1 MSNTFAY
8 RGLLAAAMLSY
19 TLSACSQS
27 EAPITI
33 EAFNPS
39 SPIGSARIHITA
51 RADQVVIE
59 NVQVNRGNCKVRNP
73 TVTRNLKFGQSTDVF
88 SDPCTVAEVVVT
100 ADGQNWKFTF

>member
-39 SPIGSARIHITA
+39 SPLGSARIHITA

-59 NVQVNRGNCKVRNP
+59 NVQVNRGNAKSEIR
-73 TVTRNLKFGQSTDVF
+73 Q
-88 SDPCTVAEVVVT
+88 
-100 ADGQNWKFTF
+100 